1 MTTVAFDTLKP
12 ARRLEA
18 AGFAPRQA
26 QDAAEAISDA
36 IVETVATRTDLGAPE
51 LSLRSQVEQAKAQL
65 EIRIADAK
73 SEVLRWMFGAIGL
86 QTLAI
91 LGGVIAI
98 RRLGTS

>member
-1 MTTVAFDTLKP
+1 MTAVAFDTLKL

-36 IVETVATRTDLGAPE
+36 IVETVATRTDLGALE
-51 LSLRSQVEQAKAQL
+51 LNLRSQVEQAKAQL
-65 EIRIADAK
+65 EIRIAEAK
-73 SEVLRWMFGAIGL
+73 SDVLRWMFGAIGL

-98 RRLGTS
+98 LRPGAL